1 MERQATRTFNIPAE
15 ATLEV
20 LGGKWKLLILCH
32 LNCGPGPKRTS
43 ELKKAIPEITQKVL
57 TQQLRELEED
67 GIIIRTVYNEV
78 PPKVVYELSELGM
91 SLKSILDQLGEWGEQ
106 YIHQRE
112 WKSSCSECS
121 KNA

>member
-1 MERQATRTFNIPAE
+1 MERLETRTYNIPAE

-43 ELKKAIPEITQKVL
+43 ELKRNIPDITHKML

-67 GIIIRTVYNEV
+67 GIITRTVYNQV
-78 PPKVVYELSELGM
+78 PPKVVYEMSELGR
-91 SLKSILDQLGEWGEQ
+91 SLKSILDQLDQWGEQ
-106 YIHQRE
+106 YIHHRQ
-112 WKSSCSECS
+112 WKSTCSE
-121 KNA
+121 

>member
-67 GIIIRTVYNEV
+67 GIIMRTVYNEV
-78 PPKVVYELSELGM
+78 PPKVVYELSELGL
-91 SLKSILDQLGEWGEQ
+91 SLKSILDQLGEWGER

-112 WKSSCSECS
+112 WKSSCSEYS